1 MDIQEE
7 AVQVLCNK
15 AHAIFGVDASTLDE
29 NTRFDEDLNC
39 KSTNMVQFSAA
50 LEDAFDIEVP
60 FMTIKKMKTF
70 GDIAQWLEE
79 QF

>member
-1 MDIQEE
+1 MGIMEE
-7 AVQVLCNK
+7 AVEVLCRK
-15 AHAIFGVDASTLDE
+15 AHAIFGVDSSTLNE
-29 NTRFDEDLNC
+29 STRFEEDLNC

-60 FMTIKKMKTF
+60 FMTIKRMKTF
-70 GDIAQWLEE
+70 GDIAEWMEE